1 MEEFKIEKTNK
12 WEAVNNAVGM
22 CLGWLKYNSC
32 VMKITKT

>member
-22 CLGWLKYNSC
+22 CLG
-32 VMKITKT
+32 